1 VGCDIQREMVDPSA
15 SGRLHELDGLN
26 AHRALILQAYYA
38 LRRFHPPTHIGAQE
52 IAACIKHYEPDTPQ
66 PSVALIQLTLA
77 HAKVAHRAPGRPRR
91 ESLVRATS
99 SPLLFRCRLRLRA
112 LRPR

>member
-1 VGCDIQREMVDPSA
+1 MVDSSA

-52 IAACIKHYEPDTPQ
+52 IAACIKHYEPDASQ
-66 PSVALIQLTLA
+66 PSIALIQLTLA

-91 ESLVRATS
+91 ESLAPATA
-99 SPLLFRCRLRLRA
+99 SPLLFRRRLRRRA
-112 LRPR
+112 LPPR

>member
-1 VGCDIQREMVDPSA
+1 MVDPSP

-91 ESLVRATS
+91 ESLVRATA